1 MTAEHD
7 NLGFFFGNL
16 IRLIQETGVS
26 KRQLSL
32 MIGRQQNYISN
43 LLAQRSSPG
52 LDAVYA
58 IAEALK
64 VDVADLLRP
73 GPQFSVAAESG
84 ENFWVEKTAERV
96 LAAALERSRERT
108 AYEAPTF
115 DSVLNW
121 WHANNGVLTGL
132 GLFEQYIEIF
142 EPPDDTD
149 MRPVP
154 SRIGPQSLAARVLGI
169 SEPAHLEQI
178 FSSSDPEVARSVAVA
193 HRDVARGQPQL
204 SCHSIMVNLAG
215 GNVVQ
220 LSYNRLLL
228 PVTDAN
234 GQRYVLNY
242 SKPVRRSQIGR
253 EHLGELDTIHGGKPV
268 LSGMV

>member
-1 MTAEHD
+1 MNSQD

-16 IRLIQETGVS
+16 VRLIQEAGIS

-64 VDVADLLRP
+64 IDVADLLRP

-84 ENFWVEKTAERV
+84 ENYWIEKTAERV

-132 GLFEQYIEIF
+132 GVFEQYIEIF
-142 EPPDDTD
+142 EPPKDDE
-149 MRPVP
+149 MRPIPKKVG
-154 SRIGPQSLAARVLGI
+154 SQSLAARELGI
-169 SEPAHLEQI
+169 TEPAHLERI
-178 FSSSDPEVARSVAVA
+178 FASSDPEVARSVAIA
-193 HRDVARGQPQL
+193 HQEVSHGQPQL
-204 SCHSIMVNLAG
+204 SVHTITVNMSN
-215 GNVVQ
+215 GNAVK

-228 PVTDAN
+228 PVIDGN
-234 GQRYVLNY
+234 GQRFILNY
-242 SKPVRRSQIGR
+242 SKPVRRSEIGR
-253 EHLGELDTIHGGKPV
+253 EHFGEFDTIHGGKPV